1 MVACHQSH
9 LLLYSK
15 KSSPLSIQT
24 VKHSQVVDSVNS
36 VENLFVWNIIKDE
49 IVFESLK
56 QIMMLKNKYERNIV
70 SL

>member
-49 IVFESLK
+49 IVVFKSLK
-56 QIMMLKNKYERNIV
+56 QIMMLKNIV